1 MSENAIALFKVFNA
15 ELDNRA
21 ELITKQLPAH
31 ISPERFMYFAREA
44 VSNIPKLLLCN
55 RASLHSAILK
65 ACKDELLPD
74 GREGVI
80 VPRPE
85 KDGGILACW
94 QPMVHGIRKRAAQFG
109 VIIDG
114 KVVCKNDSFE
124 WEEGLNPVL
133 RHIPTK
139 LDEEPG
145 EMIGAYAIFRRD
157 GRVLHHEV
165 MRKFQ
170 ILQIKA
176 ISKQPNGI
184 MWKQF
189 EDQAWIKTVV
199 RRGSKSV
206 PDMPE
211 PLQKVIERHDD
222 DYQFNQDEAPLNINQ
237 DEDHRAP
244 LADPEGTPTVD
255 EPMLLDPS
263 EPAAAQKVTQMQST
277 RRRA

>member
-1 MSENAIALFKVFNA
+1 MTENKNSIALFREFNG
-15 ELDNRA
+15 ELDKRA
-21 ELITKQLPAH
+21 EMIGEQLPPH
-31 ISPERFMYFAREA
+31 ISRERFIYFAREA
-44 VSNIPKLLLCN
+44 VSNLPTLLTCN

-65 ACKDELLPD
+65 ACKDELIPD

-80 VPRPE
+80 VPR
-85 KDGGILACW
+85 DNLACW

-114 KVVCKNDSFE
+114 KVVCKNDVFD
-124 WEEGLNPVL
+124 WEEGLEPIL
-133 RHIPTK
+133 RHVPTK
-139 LDEEPG
+139 LDEDPG
-145 EMIGAYAIFRRD
+145 PMIGAYAIFRRD

-165 MRKFQ
+165 MRKGQ
-170 ILQIKA
+170 ILAIKA
-176 ISKQPNGI
+176 ISKQPNGV
-184 MWKQF
+184 MWGKF

-222 DYQFNQDEAPLNINQ
+222 DYQFDQGEAPLNVNQ
-237 DEDHRAP
+237 DDDYRDG
-244 LADPEGTPTVD
+244 LADPQGTPTVD
-255 EPMLLDPS
+255 EPLPLDPT
-263 EPAAAQKVTQMQST
+263 EQPQKVTAIQQN